1 MENIRE
7 WILSFLLIKN
17 NGEDIKVSSLILIL
31 TKLIYTIYR
40 STKVINMNKS
50 IINKYKYK

>member
-40 STKVINMNKS
+40 STKVININKS